1 MRVRSCVSCVP
12 CLFLAAS
19 FTACTGPEPLAPSD
33 GATPAATRPVVV
45 ILESRDERVEITA
58 DLMHGP
64 GSERLHR
71 MTAPMTVMADLDTTL
86 LLPR

>member
-1 MRVRSCVSCVP
+1 MRALLS
-12 CLFLAAS
+12 CLFLAAAS
-19 FTACTGPEPLAPSD
+19 CTGASADHASD
-33 GATPAATRPVVV
+33 GATLAATRPVVV

-71 MTAPMTVMADLDTTL
+71 MTAPMTVMADLDTANLDTDL
-86 LLPR
+86 DRH